1 LNTGYCECGRTFH
14 RLEGGIIGRVDGV
27 IVIRGINVFP
37 SAIENIVRQFPE
49 VGEFTVDVSRHR
61 ELDEM
66 ELRVEVMTGD
76 AEAIAAAVAHEIRNA
91 LTLRV
96 AVKIV
101 PHGTLPRFDLK
112 ARRFNDYRHLAE
124 SVASKPP
131 TS

>member
-1 LNTGYCECGRTFH
+1 
-14 RLEGGIIGRVDGV
+14 V

-49 VGEFTVDVSRHR
+49 VGEFTVDVSRNR

-66 ELRVEVMTGD
+66 ELRMEVTTGD
-76 AEAIAAAVAHEIRNA
+76 SEAIAAAVAREIRNA

-112 ARRFNDYRHLAE
+112 ARRFNDYRQL
-124 SVASKPP
+124 SRP
-131 TS
+131 TSK

>member
-1 LNTGYCECGRTFH
+1 
-14 RLEGGIIGRVDGV
+14 
-27 IVIRGINVFP
+27 
-37 SAIENIVRQFPE
+37 VRQFPE
-49 VGEFTVDVSRHR
+49 VGEFTVDVYRHR

-76 AEAIAAAVAHEIRNA
+76 AEAIAAAVAHEIWNA